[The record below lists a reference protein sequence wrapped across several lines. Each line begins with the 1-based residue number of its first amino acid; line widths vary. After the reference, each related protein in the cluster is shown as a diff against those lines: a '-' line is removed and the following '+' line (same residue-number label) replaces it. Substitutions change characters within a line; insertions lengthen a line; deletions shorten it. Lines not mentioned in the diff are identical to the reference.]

1 MEVAGGVTEATKA
14 LIIKVEG
21 DSPVAGVTG
30 AEVTSTNPMVVA
42 EGDGKPRTAN
52 LTRTPGR
59 GASGHPPHTGRI
71 RALSTRMWNEHR
83 LRMDP
88 SYEETGTD
96 TPARWNPFWAPLGR
110 QTMTTAWRTM
120 LTGVETWKG
129 SSSISPSLHPRSLSL
144 LLTLHAGWSCLIPG
158 LHPPLKWWWPLVQ
171 RGTVRPGNLR
181 R

>member
-59 GASGHPPHTGRI
+59 GASGHPLIRVGFGLSVRGCGTNTG
-71 RALSTRMWNEHR
+71 
-83 LRMDP
+83 
-88 SYEETGTD
+88 
-96 TPARWNPFWAPLGR
+96 
-110 QTMTTAWRTM
+110 
-120 LTGVETWKG
+120 
-129 SSSISPSLHPRSLSL
+129 
-144 LLTLHAGWSCLIPG
+144 
-158 LHPPLKWWWPLVQ
+158 
-171 RGTVRPGNLR
+171 
-181 R
+181 